1 LALIAPLYDRVT
13 PLVATHF
20 ACVFA
25 GTVATL
31 RHGLGWATVF
41 LLGALATAVAR
52 LIVWTTAQRQRRRYG
67 DAALL
72 KSDSTYHLL
81 SFVWAMQTGL
91 CCGTCL
97 AFVNDETVREMVV
110 ALGCGT
116 AAGIAARNTGT
127 LRLALIQIF
136 SLLLP
141 LGAGE
146 LSRGWDGWT
155 VTVLIVIYCFALSSF
170 TRQNYSGRI
179 GQLHAKQEL
188 ADSRTELQALFNNL
202 SVGLLEVDALTH
214 RLTRVNRVF
223 CQLVGRSEAELLGG
237 LTLFDLSHPDDL
249 AALEKRFAE
258 VINLNGVASDNEKRY
273 IRPDGTEIWANVSTA
288 LTRVSGENGPMR
300 ALSVVQDITSRRIIQ
315 AALRES
321 EELLRL
327 CTQAIRIGCYQ
338 RDYVHRLI
346 HVDKQTSLLFGLP
359 PDQRIITDAD
369 WAAMVLPDD
378 LARLGVEIT
387 ANHKRKVVETTNI
400 YRARRVND
408 GVVRHF
414 EVQGRVDYDS
424 NGAVFRSQGIIMDVT
439 ERQQAAATIA
449 HLAHHDPLT
458 DLPNRALFHT
468 RLEEALE
475 RARLGESFALCY
487 VDLDRFKEV
496 NDTFGHPIGDALLR
510 SVARRLC
517 AELPE
522 RDIVARLGGDEFAV
536 IQLSGHDPAAVV
548 ALAERLIAQ
557 LSTPFLL
564 DGFDVV
570 IGASVGAAISPRDGL
585 DAESLLKNADRAL
598 YKAKAEGRGR
608 LCLYGQSIEPAAG
621 WREAG

>member
-1 LALIAPLYDRVT
+1 MTRRFLSALCRPITGSPIQDNIRLALIAPLYDRVT

-188 ADSRTELQALFNNL
+188 ADSRTELQALFNNRSYSAVSRFL
-202 SVGLLEVDALTH
+202 IC
-214 RLTRVNRVF
+214 RTRM
-223 CQLVGRSEAELLGG
+223 
-237 LTLFDLSHPDDL
+237 
-249 AALEKRFAE
+249 
-258 VINLNGVASDNEKRY
+258 I
-273 IRPDGTEIWANVSTA
+273 
-288 LTRVSGENGPMR
+288 
-300 ALSVVQDITSRRIIQ
+300 
-315 AALRES
+315 
-321 EELLRL
+321 LLRW
-327 CTQAIRIGCYQ
+327 
-338 RDYVHRLI
+338 
-346 HVDKQTSLLFGLP
+346 KNGL
-359 PDQRIITDAD
+359 
-369 WAAMVLPDD
+369 
-378 LARLGVEIT
+378 
-387 ANHKRKVVETTNI
+387 
-400 YRARRVND
+400 
-408 GVVRHF
+408 
-414 EVQGRVDYDS
+414 
-424 NGAVFRSQGIIMDVT
+424 
-439 ERQQAAATIA
+439 
-449 HLAHHDPLT
+449 
-458 DLPNRALFHT
+458 
-468 RLEEALE
+468 
-475 RARLGESFALCY
+475 
-487 VDLDRFKEV
+487 
-496 NDTFGHPIGDALLR
+496 
-510 SVARRLC
+510 RRL
-517 AELPE
+517 
-522 RDIVARLGGDEFAV
+522 
-536 IQLSGHDPAAVV
+536 
-548 ALAERLIAQ
+548 
-557 LSTPFLL
+557 ST
-564 DGFDVV
+564 
-570 IGASVGAAISPRDGL
+570 
-585 DAESLLKNADRAL
+585 
-598 YKAKAEGRGR
+598 
-608 LCLYGQSIEPAAG
+608 
-621 WREAG
+621 